1 MCIWS
6 IQTRA
11 TILSRDKSI
20 VGKGNRILGYSIFI
34 FSYKI
39 LCIKQRNVSEI
50 LDKWY
55 IILCNICSLS
65 SNKKP
70 NILSKYLKHPL
81 RNLYKS
87 YLQYRIET
95 SSFSSFRFKDI
106 GFFLLL
112 QNNVTKGSDVQS
124 STMAGVLTCQIS
136 FILHKD

>member
-1 MCIWS
+1 M
-6 IQTRA
+6 
-11 TILSRDKSI
+11 
-20 VGKGNRILGYSIFI
+20 
-34 FSYKI
+34 YKVAY
-39 LCIKQRNVSEI
+39 VSEI

-95 SSFSSFRFKDI
+95 SSSWFRFEDI
-106 GFFLLL
+106 WFF
-112 QNNVTKGSDVQS
+112 
-124 STMAGVLTCQIS
+124 STSLEYAM
-136 FILHKD
+136 